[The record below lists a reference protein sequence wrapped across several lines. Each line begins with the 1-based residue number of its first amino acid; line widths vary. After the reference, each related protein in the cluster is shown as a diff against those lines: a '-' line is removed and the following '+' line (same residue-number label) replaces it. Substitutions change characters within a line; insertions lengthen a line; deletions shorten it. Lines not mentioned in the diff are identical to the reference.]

1 MIARHPYTSDG
12 GCVSALGNHA
22 AQAMATV
29 PALHR
34 KSNGPLW

>member
-1 MIARHPYTSDG
+1 MIARQPNTSDG
-12 GCVSALGNHA
+12 GRVSAFGNHA
-22 AQAMATV
+22 AQAIATV